1 MTPADPKDPMDIENL
16 PHATDLDSPMLAAV
30 DGSASSYQAV
40 AWAAVEAALHGRA
53 LHILTSMA
61 IPTGSGPEISL
72 GEADLEWLRG
82 DGERILAEATRVA
95 RTAAPGAEPAITT
108 ELTFEL
114 IIPTLIE
121 RSSRARMLVVGS
133 RGLGA
138 FQRGLLGSV
147 STATTHHARCPVA
160 VIHGISAIDAVSAQ
174 LPVLVGVDGTDN
186 STAAIELAFDEASRR
201 KVDVIALHAWSDT
214 SGLDAP
220 VRGWDTARESA
231 EAVLA
236 ESLAGWVD
244 RYPDVAVRRVV
255 TADRPGRSL
264 LDESSNAQLVVV
276 GSHGRG
282 GFTSM
287 LLGSTSNT
295 LLHSVDVPLIV
306 VRVR

>member
-1 MTPADPKDPMDIENL
+1 MNDGRISR
-16 PHATDLDSPMLAAV
+16 ATNPDSAILAAV

-40 AWAAVEAALHGRA
+40 AWAAAEAALHHRA
-53 LHILTSMA
+53 LHIVTSMA
-61 IPTGSGPEISL
+61 IRTGSGPGISL

-82 DGERILAEATRVA
+82 DGERILAEATRMA
-95 RTAAPGAEPAITT
+95 RTAAPGAETSITT
-108 ELTFEL
+108 EVTFEL
-114 IIPTLIE
+114 IIPTLLE
-121 RSSRARMLVVGS
+121 RSSHAWMLVVGS

-186 STAAIELAFDEASRR
+186 SVAAVEVAFDEASRR
-201 KVDVIALHAWSDT
+201 KVDVVALHAWSDT
-214 SGLDAP
+214 SGLDVP
-220 VRGWDTARESA
+220 VRGWDGARESA

-236 ESLAGWVD
+236 ESLAGWAD

-282 GFTSM
+282 GFSSM

-306 VRVR
+306 VRAR